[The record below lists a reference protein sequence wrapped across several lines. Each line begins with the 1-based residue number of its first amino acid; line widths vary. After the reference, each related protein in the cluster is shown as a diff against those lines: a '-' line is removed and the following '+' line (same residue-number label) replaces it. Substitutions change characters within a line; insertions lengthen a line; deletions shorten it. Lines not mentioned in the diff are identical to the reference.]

1 MHGIPQH
8 RQRSFYFFWKDS
20 EAPILG
26 YHKRES
32 PLLKDYL
39 AEIPE
44 DCTLMDKGFGLG
56 ALEDNEWMQFLKYK
70 SCDVKEAIASPAMTV
85 LQLIW
90 RNGWMDEAIIWGKE
104 NEKRNVWRL
113 CERALEKAKDSK
125 GVWDASPL
133 LFNEATNAIIAKNS
147 GIIHPDGERGIT
159 VREAMHL
166 MGLPHDFDL
175 VNGHWNHICQN
186 VPVKTASDW
195 TTEVIRFIKG
205 EITEFGGDFVK
216 QNNITQRIDFSAK
229 KVASTQLF

>member
-1 MHGIPQH
+1 
-8 RQRSFYFFWKDS
+8 
-20 EAPILG
+20 
-26 YHKRES
+26 
-32 PLLKDYL
+32 
-39 AEIPE
+39 
-44 DCTLMDKGFGLG
+44 
-56 ALEDNEWMQFLKYK
+56 
-70 SCDVKEAIASPAMTV
+70 
-85 LQLIW
+85 
-90 RNGWMDEAIIWGKE
+90 MDEAIIWGKE

-175 VNGHWNHICQN
+175 INGHWNHICQN